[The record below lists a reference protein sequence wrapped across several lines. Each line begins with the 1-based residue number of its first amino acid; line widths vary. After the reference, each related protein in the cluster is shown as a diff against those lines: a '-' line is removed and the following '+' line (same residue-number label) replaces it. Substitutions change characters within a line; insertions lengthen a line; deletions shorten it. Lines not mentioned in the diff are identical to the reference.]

1 MLIHSPR
8 RTVALS
14 LRGLAALNAA
24 EAALEDLL
32 RRAIGFQE
40 IASYGC

>member
-8 RTVALS
+8 RTVGLG
-14 LRGLAALNAA
+14 LHGLAALNAA
-24 EAALEDLL
+24 EAGMEYLL